1 MGEMLFGPAPQIWPQ
16 LSVPALGQFQA
27 FPGSRALALG
37 TPQSPFGLRPG
48 PFASGVVPNAPMLT
62 GPAQDPG
69 QVGTGQPGTAQLGV
83 APAVAAGMQAL
94 AASDF
99 AVGITPQ
106 ALLATVAMRRGQPMG
121 PTTDQEIEDFV
132 YDALDLLSGAAD
144 VEARCEGGKVLL
156 TGSVPNKRVKRDIGE
171 VAWAI
176 PSVNDVQNTITISP
190 RRRSRG
196 QGREAEAA
204 AGAAR
209 KQG

>member
-1 MGEMLFGPAPQIWPQ
+1 MGEMLFGSAPQIWPQ
-16 LSVPALGQFQA
+16 LSVPAFGQFQS
-27 FPGSRALALG
+27 FPGSRALV
-37 TPQSPFGLRPG
+37 TPQAPFGPRPA
-48 PFASGVVPNAPMLT
+48 PFAGAMSSGPMLA
-62 GPAQDPG
+62 GPPPDPTQLGAAQL
-69 QVGTGQPGTAQLGV
+69 GTAQLGLT
-83 APAVAAGMQAL
+83 PAVGAAVQAL

-132 YDALDLLSGAAD
+132 YDALDLLSGATD
-144 VEARCEGGKVLL
+144 VEARCEAGKVLL

-176 PSVNDVQNTITISP
+176 PSVNDVQNNITIIAK
-190 RRRSRG
+190 RRSRG

-204 AGAAR
+204 AGATR